1 MIVHGHTTTYFRNS
15 SRLFRQANGHPV
27 TTRVPKNDIPEP
39 TALPTALWKVRESP
53 VTRALRS
60 WRSLRTGDNHHGP
73 APGALYDRGTAEFD
87 IGTVHRRIYH
97 ARGYDHC
104 GYSRLE
110 REGNLTIYLPQQTRH
125 LSRKPA

>member
-1 MIVHGHTTTYFRNS
+1 MESERITCH
-15 SRLFRQANGHPV
+15 
-27 TTRVPKNDIPEP
+27 TRVTVVAIAQNG
-39 TALPTALWKVRESP
+39 
-53 VTRALRS
+53 
-60 WRSLRTGDNHHGP
+60 GDNHHGP

-87 IGTVHRRIYH
+87 IGTVHRRIHH